1 MLELK
6 YVEKSFGQ
14 SRPILHVR
22 DLRIPSGEI
31 VGVLGENGSGKTT
44 LLKAIMGLGEVKYRD
59 IAINGR
65 PVQEQYDQLAF
76 ITEEGSYIPK
86 LTPLQYADFLA
97 AFYPRFDLVY
107 YNKLLKFY
115 ELEPNKR
122 IRTFSR
128 GQKSKLEISA
138 GMAKGAKYILMDE
151 PFLGKDMFTRRDFL
165 KLMIG
170 NLKGD
175 ETILIVT
182 HHLDEIETVIDRALI
197 MSRGRIEADFYMD
210 DLREQGKDLTAIMAE
225 KAGYKPDRYKT
236 VLE

>member
-22 DLRIPSGEI
+22 DITIPSGEI

-59 IAINGR
+59 IFLNGQ

-97 AFYPRFDLVY
+97 AFYPNFDLVY

-182 HHLDEIETVIDRALI
+182 HHLEEIETVIDRALI
-197 MSRGRIEADFYMD
+197 MSRGRIEADLYMD
-210 DLREQGKDLTAIMAE
+210 DLREQGKELTAIMAE
-225 KAGYKPDRYKT
+225 KAGYKPDRYKS

>member
-6 YVEKSFGQ
+6 YVEIGAAK
-14 SRPILHVR
+14 PILHVR
-22 DLRIPSGEI
+22 DLTISSGEI
-31 VGVLGENGSGKTT
+31 VGILGKNGSGKTT
-44 LLKAIMGLGEVKYRD
+44 LLKAIMGLGEVKHRD
-59 IAINGR
+59 VFLNGR
-65 PVQEQYDQLAF
+65 PVHEQYDQLAF

-86 LTPLQYADFLA
+86 LTPAQYADFLS
-97 AFYPRFDLVY
+97 AFYPQFDLGY

-138 GMAKGAKYILMDE
+138 GMAKGARYILMDE

-197 MSRGRIEADFYMD
+197 MSGGRIEADLYME
-210 DLREQGKDLTAIMAE
+210 DLREQGKELAAIMAE
-225 KAGYKPDRYKT
+225 KAGYRPDRYKSI
-236 VLE
+236 LK

>member
-6 YVEKSFGQ
+6 YVEKTFGDA
-14 SRPILHVR
+14 RPILHVS
-22 DLRIPSGEI
+22 DLTIPSGEI

-44 LLKAIMGLGEVKYRD
+44 LLKAIMGLGEVQHRD
-59 IAINGR
+59 ILLNGR
-65 PVQEQYDQLAF
+65 PVEEQYEQLAY
-76 ITEEGSYIPK
+76 ITEEGSFIPK
-86 LTPLQYADFLA
+86 LTPVQYAEFLSDF
-97 AFYPRFDLVY
+97 YRQFDLAY
-107 YNKLLKFY
+107 YHKLLKFY
-115 ELEPNKR
+115 ELEPDKR

-197 MSRGRIEADFYMD
+197 MSRGRIEADLYMD
-210 DLREQGKDLTAIMAE
+210 DLREQGKELAAIMAE
-225 KAGYKPDRYKT
+225 KAGYRPDRYKS

>member
-6 YVEKSFGQ
+6 YVEKTFGDA
-14 SRPILHVR
+14 RPILHVR
-22 DLRIPSGEI
+22 DLTIPSGEI

-44 LLKAIMGLGEVKYRD
+44 LLNAIMGLGEVQYRD
-59 IAINGR
+59 ILLNGR

-86 LTPLQYADFLA
+86 LTPVQYADFLA
-97 AFYPRFDLVY
+97 AFYPQFDLAY
-107 YNKLLKFY
+107 YHKLLKFY

-197 MSRGRIEADFYMD
+197 MSRGRIEADLYLD
-210 DLREQGKDLTAIMAE
+210 DLREQGQDLAAIMAE
-225 KAGYKPDRYKT
+225 KAGYQPDRYKS

>member
-6 YVEKSFGQ
+6 YVEKSFGDA
-14 SRPILHVR
+14 RPVLHVR
-22 DLRIPSGEI
+22 DLTIPSGEI

-59 IAINGR
+59 MFINGR

-197 MSRGRIEADFYMD
+197 MSRGRIEADLYMD

-236 VLE
+236 VLD